1 MYRFLKQN
9 DQFRDDIAI
18 LQDKIKEIEGYFIH
32 GEIDE
37 YLYFSVP
44 DSIILYLDD
53 IESIQTLPALEQSMY
68 FVLIEPQL
76 KDISPH
82 YELVNKRVQAKIRE
96 LYTLED
102 ELKIHRLRFEDPES
116 FESYNQWCEEC
127 RNWGKEQKILMG
139 FVSNE

>member
-1 MYRFLKQN
+1 MQ
-9 DQFRDDIAI
+9 
-18 LQDKIKEIEGYFIH
+18 IEG
-32 GEIDE
+32 
-37 YLYFSVP
+37 
-44 DSIILYLDD
+44 
-53 IESIQTLPALEQSMY
+53 IENIENLSYIEQSIY
-68 FVLIEPQL
+68 YATIEPEL

-139 FVSNE
+139 FVSHE